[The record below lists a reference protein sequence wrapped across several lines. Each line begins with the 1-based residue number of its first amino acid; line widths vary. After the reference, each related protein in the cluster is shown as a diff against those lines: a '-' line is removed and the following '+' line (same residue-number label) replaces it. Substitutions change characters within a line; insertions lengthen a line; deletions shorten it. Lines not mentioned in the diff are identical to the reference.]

1 MWFNKFRPWVGM
13 CGVCAVYAGVYGC
26 GQVWEGVSGCALQA
40 VYSIDGKSTSI
51 SKTVLIEKF
60 LVVEYLF
67 LNGSVVKA
75 LDS

>member
-1 MWFNKFRPWVGM
+1 MRNCYFVSEVSIHPVPMG
-13 CGVCAVYAGVYGC
+13 G
-26 GQVWEGVSGCALQA
+26 EGTLQA

-51 SKTVLIEKF
+51 CKTVLIEKF
-60 LVVEYLF
+60 LVTEYLF